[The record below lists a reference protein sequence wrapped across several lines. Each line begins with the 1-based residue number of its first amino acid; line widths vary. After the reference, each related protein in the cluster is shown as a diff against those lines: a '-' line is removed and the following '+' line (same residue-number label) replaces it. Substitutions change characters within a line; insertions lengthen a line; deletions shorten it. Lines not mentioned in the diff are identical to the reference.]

1 MFQTG
6 DHHSNVSTF
15 CSASLIT
22 ESFYIQWFD
31 LYLKAGCKM
40 IWWPSFDQNGNWR
53 AQWWFPWHKCLLSV
67 CYVSS
72 TERLVRLLVQYDCG
86 SETFERSN
94 VPYHGAESKRAAVRL
109 PCHAS
114 RCVLDKS
121 YSTGNVPANK
131 AVRQRSSRGT
141 HPCTPLTI
149 AVFLVI
155 QWR

>member
-1 MFQTG
+1 MFRIG

-31 LYLKAGCKM
+31 VYLKTGCKV
-40 IWWPSFDQNGNWR
+40 IWWSSFDQYGNWR
-53 AQWWFPWHKCLLSV
+53 AQWWFPLHKRFLSV

-72 TERLVRLLVQYDCG
+72 TERLVRLLVQYGCG
-86 SETFERSN
+86 SETFEWSN
-94 VPYHGAESKRAAVRL
+94 VPYHGAESKRAAVHL

-114 RCVLDKS
+114 KRILDKS

-131 AVRQRSSRGT
+131 AIRQRSSRGT

-149 AVFLVI
+149 AVFLAI